1 MPRPKKSPKQK
12 SPKTIAGTR
21 SLTAFVKSICD
32 VMRRSNCQGALQYVP
47 ELTWILF
54 LRLLDAQDRRDKEAA
69 EAVGESFS
77 PALATPFRWQD
88 WAAPFKAD
96 LTHSQTAEGKPYGW
110 KRQELFAKGD
120 GKLFDFIN
128 GELLP
133 HLHGLDIDLKT
144 KLPNPAATRRQRVIG
159 RIMSA
164 VERVRVDSE
173 TNLRD
178 ILDKVDEISIDHMD
192 DTHFF
197 TLSQVYEGLLLKMGE
212 KGGDGGSFFTPREVI
227 RAMVHTIQ
235 PKLGDK
241 IYDPC
246 CGTGGF
252 LAVAYE
258 HIARNLGSAP
268 ASTDIDTLK
277 HDTFFGR
284 EKDNVAFPIALANLV
299 LHGIDQPNL
308 WHGNTLTKKATYSGL
323 FDKAPNAFNV
333 VLTNPPFGGKEGP
346 EAQSNYAFATG
357 STQVLFVQE
366 ILETLA
372 VGGNCAIVLDDGF
385 LFRKDEDAFVETK
398 RKLVDECS
406 LWAIVALPGGVFSS
420 AGAAVKT
427 NLLFFSKGTKTGKI
441 WYYDLTHVKVGKKSP
456 LTLAHFGFGKN
467 GEILDDS
474 ELPVSLTETWLAD
487 ETKEEKH
494 FPSYAKL
501 LASRGTKKGE
511 SRYSW
516 TVDFAARRKQAQADM
531 QPHLAEVERINEA
544 VVVLKEK
551 LKALK
556 KGDGK
561 PPQID
566 ALDTQI
572 REQEKL
578 ARESQSKADSIGA
591 TVFDLKAVN
600 PNAVVKLDTRT
611 PGEVIES
618 IEAQSAIVG
627 KSLATL
633 RTLLKL

>member
-1 MPRPKKSPKQK
+1 
-12 SPKTIAGTR
+12 
-21 SLTAFVKSICD
+21 
-32 VMRRSNCQGALQYVP
+32 MRRSNCQGALQYVP

-77 PALATPFRWQD
+77 PALASPFRWQD
-88 WAAPFKAD
+88 WAAPFKDDPAH
-96 LTHSQTAEGKPYGW
+96 TKTAEGKPYGW

-144 KLPNPAATRRQRVIG
+144 KLPNPAASRRQRVIG

-323 FDKAPNAFNV
+323 FDKAPSAFNV
-333 VLTNPPFGGKEGP
+333 ILTNPPFGGKEGP

-372 VGGNCAIVLDDGF
+372 VEGNCAIVLDDGF

-427 NLLFFSKGTKTGKI
+427 NLLFFTKGTKTGKI

-556 KGDGK
+556 KSDAK
-561 PPQID
+561 PAAID

-611 PGEVIES
+611 PAEVIAS
-618 IEAQSAIVG
+618 IETQSQIVA
-627 KSLATL
+627 KSLKTL
-633 RTLLKL
+633 RTLLKS

>member
-1 MPRPKKSPKQK
+1 MPRAKKSPKQK

-77 PALATPFRWQD
+77 PALASPFRWQD

-96 LTHSQTAEGKPYGW
+96 PAHPQTAEGKPYGW

-252 LAVAYE
+252 LAIAYE
-258 HIARNLGSAP
+258 HIARNLGSGP

-323 FDKAPNAFNV
+323 FDNAPGAFNV
-333 VLTNPPFGGKEGP
+333 ILTNPPFGGKEGP

-372 VGGNCAIVLDDGF
+372 VDGNCAIVLDDGF

-427 NLLFFSKGTKTGKI
+427 NLLFFTKGTKTGKI

-516 TVDFAARRKQAQADM
+516 TVDFAARRKQSQADM

-561 PPQID
+561 PAQID

-611 PGEVIES
+611 PGEVIAS
-618 IEAQSAIVG
+618 IETQSQIVT
-627 KSLATL
+627 KSLKTL
-633 RTLLKL
+633 RTLLKP

>member
-1 MPRPKKSPKQK
+1 
-12 SPKTIAGTR
+12 
-21 SLTAFVKSICD
+21 
-32 VMRRSNCQGALQYVP
+32 
-47 ELTWILF
+47 LTWILF

-77 PALATPFRWQD
+77 PALASPFRWQD
-88 WAAPFKAD
+88 WAAPFKDDPAH
-96 LTHSQTAEGKPYGW
+96 TKTAEGKPYGW

-144 KLPNPAATRRQRVIG
+144 KLPNPAASRRQRVIG

-323 FDKAPNAFNV
+323 FDKAPSAFNV
-333 VLTNPPFGGKEGP
+333 ILTNPPFGGKEGP

-372 VGGNCAIVLDDGF
+372 VEGNCAIVLDDGF

-427 NLLFFSKGTKTGKI
+427 NLLFFTKGTKTGKI

-556 KGDGK
+556 KSDAK
-561 PPQID
+561 PAAID

-611 PGEVIES
+611 PAEVIAS
-618 IEAQSAIVG
+618 IETQSQIVA
-627 KSLATL
+627 KSLKTL
-633 RTLLKL
+633 RTLLKS